1 MAKINFLSLGG
12 QDERGKSCFV
22 LEVNDDIFIFNAGAK
37 IPTSDVFGV
46 NMIVCDYSYLEKN
59 AKRVKGIFIGT
70 PTFNNVM
77 GIKLLLA
84 QVGYKIPI
92 YTSPIGAIVVKKIFE
107 QKVNNK
113 KIEPNIIELDPI
125 SDKKIGS
132 IYVTAFKVSNSMP
145 HSYGFV
151 LKTSDGAIVYIDEFI
166 ISNDKNKTFDS
177 QINALNNI
185 TKNNTLALIVG
196 MGQAGNPCF
205 TAPNHKNKGFYESIL
220 QNTKNRLIVGCYSND
235 AYSIFTLATIA
246 KQQNRPFIVYSNN
259 FINTFVGVLKLK
271 LFNSKN
277 LISLPV
283 SEINNSKNAII
294 VVIENQDTLFPRLNK
309 ILHNEDKHIT
319 LTSEDQLVLGVVI
332 TPGFEM
338 LAAQLSDEVGR
349 LDIPYKA
356 LPKTVLPMTQ
366 SDEDLK
372 HLINFLQPK
381 YLIPI
386 NGLYKT
392 EVKFTSTVTTSWIK
406 SDQIISIS
414 NGELFSIEDKVL
426 NPKPQVIELEDKYI
440 SSFDALDVGANILFE
455 RAQMGEN
462 GVINL
467 IVIFDKQ
474 FQKLF
479 NYVEFDYCGV
489 VNDDSQV
496 RAQVKEIEET
506 FKKRMGECLVY
517 DDRKRLVLKDTKA
530 SLKRLLTKLF
540 EKKFNKRPLVLP
552 TVVDCYKTK

>member
-77 GIKLLLA
+77 GIKLLLG

-92 YTSPIGAIVVKKIFE
+92 YTS
-107 QKVNNK
+107 
-113 KIEPNIIELDPI
+113 IIELDPI

-132 IYVTAFKVSNSMP
+132 IYVTSFKVSNSMP

-151 LKTSDGAIVYIDEFI
+151 LKTSDGAIVYVDEFI

-177 QINALNNI
+177 QINLLNNI

-196 MGQAGNPCF
+196 MGQAGNPYF
-205 TAPNHKNKGFYESIL
+205 TAPNHKNKAFYEAAL

-259 FINTFVGVLKLK
+259 FINTFIGVLKLK

-294 VVIENQDTLFPRLNK
+294 VVIENQDTLFSKLNK
-309 ILHNEDKHIT
+309 ILHNEDKYVN
-319 LTSEDQLVLGVVI
+319 LSSDDQLILGVVI

-338 LAAQLSDEVGR
+338 LAAELSDEVGR

-381 YLIPI
+381 FLIPI

-392 EVKFTSTVTTSWIK
+392 EVKFSSTVTTS
-406 SDQIISIS
+406 
-414 NGELFSIEDKVL
+414 
-426 NPKPQVIELEDKYI
+426 
-440 SSFDALDVGANILFE
+440 
-455 RAQMGEN
+455 
-462 GVINL
+462 
-467 IVIFDKQ
+467 
-474 FQKLF
+474 
-479 NYVEFDYCGV
+479 
-489 VNDDSQV
+489 
-496 RAQVKEIEET
+496 
-506 FKKRMGECLVY
+506 
-517 DDRKRLVLKDTKA
+517 
-530 SLKRLLTKLF
+530 
-540 EKKFNKRPLVLP
+540 
-552 TVVDCYKTK
+552 

>member
-1 MAKINFLSLGG
+1 
-12 QDERGKSCFV
+12 
-22 LEVNDDIFIFNAGAK
+22 
-37 IPTSDVFGV
+37 
-46 NMIVCDYSYLEKN
+46 
-59 AKRVKGIFIGT
+59 
-70 PTFNNVM
+70 
-77 GIKLLLA
+77 
-84 QVGYKIPI
+84 
-92 YTSPIGAIVVKKIFE
+92 
-107 QKVNNK
+107 
-113 KIEPNIIELDPI
+113 
-125 SDKKIGS
+125 
-132 IYVTAFKVSNSMP
+132 MP

-151 LKTSDGAIVYIDEFI
+151 LKTSDGAIVYVDEFI

-177 QINALNNI
+177 QINLLNNI

-196 MGQAGNPCF
+196 MGQAGNPYF
-205 TAPNHKNKGFYESIL
+205 TAPNHKNKAFYEAAL

-259 FINTFVGVLKLK
+259 FINTFIGVLKLK

-294 VVIENQDTLFPRLNK
+294 VVIENQDTLFSKLNK
-309 ILHNEDKHIT
+309 ILHNEDKYVN
-319 LTSEDQLVLGVVI
+319 LSSDDQLILGVVI

-338 LAAQLSDEVGR
+338 LAAELSDEVGR

-381 YLIPI
+381 FLIPI

-392 EVKFTSTVTTSWIK
+392 EVKFSSTVTTSWIK
-406 SDQIISIS
+406 SDQIISVS
-414 NGELFSIEDKVL
+414 NGELFTIEDKVL
-426 NPKPQVIELEDKYI
+426 NPKPQIIELEDKYI

-455 RAQMGEN
+455 RSQMGEN

-489 VNDDSQV
+489 VNND
-496 RAQVKEIEET
+496 AQIKEIEET

-517 DDRKRLVLKDTKA
+517 DERKRLILKDTKA
-530 SLKRLLTKLF
+530 NLKRLLTKLF

>member
-77 GIKLLLA
+77 GIKLLLG

-92 YTSPIGAIVVKKIFE
+92 YTSPIGAIVIKKIFE

-132 IYVTAFKVSNSMP
+132 IYVTSFKVSNSMP

-151 LKTSDGAIVYIDEFI
+151 LKTSDGAIVYVDEFI

-177 QINALNNI
+177 QINLLNNI

-196 MGQAGNPCF
+196 MGQAGNPYF
-205 TAPNHKNKGFYESIL
+205 TAPNHKNKAFYEAAL

-259 FINTFVGVLKLK
+259 FINTFIGVLKLK

-283 SEINNSKNAII
+283 
-294 VVIENQDTLFPRLNK
+294 
-309 ILHNEDKHIT
+309 LHNEDKYVN
-319 LTSEDQLVLGVVI
+319 LSSDDQLILGVVI

-338 LAAQLSDEVGR
+338 LAAELSDEVGR

-381 YLIPI
+381 FLIPI

-392 EVKFTSTVTTSWIK
+392 EVKFSSTVTTSWIK
-406 SDQIISIS
+406 SDQIISVS
-414 NGELFSIEDKVL
+414 NGELFTIEDKVL
-426 NPKPQVIELEDKYI
+426 NPKPQIIELEDKYI

-455 RAQMGEN
+455 RSQMGEN

-489 VNDDSQV
+489 VNNY
-496 RAQVKEIEET
+496 AQIKEIEET

-517 DDRKRLVLKDTKA
+517 DERKRLILKDTKA
-530 SLKRLLTKLF
+530 NLKRLLTKLF